1 MLAGTV
7 VEGGSRRGPMGR
19 RPGCCQEA
27 GVPGQGPRG
36 GDRRAKP
43 PSLPCRLRAG
53 LQRGD
58 VEARPAPWHSC
69 IELQFMVTRLDI
81 QSKTQGSAGSR
92 ANSALLWVLPLGL
105 LGNPYALCLPSATEL
120 VVRKRGG

>member
-1 MLAGTV
+1 
-7 VEGGSRRGPMGR
+7 MGR
-19 RPGCCQEA
+19 RPGCCQDA
-27 GVPGQGPRG
+27 GLPGQEPKG
-36 GDRRAKP
+36 GDRRARP
-43 PSLPCRLRAG
+43 PSLPWGLRAG

-58 VEARPAPWHSC
+58 VEARPAQWHRC
-69 IELQFMVTRLDI
+69 IALQFMVTRLDI

-92 ANSALLWVLPLGL
+92 ASAAMLRMLPLGL